1 MKFLILY
8 HSTVSARDQMA
19 QATPE
24 QMKAGM
30 AAWMAWANSAKGA
43 IVDLGSPLGNGVTVT
58 SPPQGNPSA
67 SSIGGF
73 SVLQADSKEAVLK
86 TLSGHPHFHAP
97 GASIEVF
104 EFMPMPGM

>member
-19 QATPE
+19 GATPE

-30 AAWMAWANSAKGA
+30 EAWMAWANSAKGA
-43 IVDLGSPLGNGVTVT
+43 IVDLGAPVGNGVTMT
-58 SPPQGNPSA
+58 SPSAESPST

-73 SVLQADSKEAVLK
+73 SVLQADSKAALLK
-86 TLSGHPHFHAP
+86 TLSGHPHFRAP
-97 GASIEVF
+97 GASIEVL
-104 EFMPMPGM
+104 EFMPMGM

>member
-19 QATPE
+19 RATPE

-30 AAWMAWANSAKGA
+30 EAWMAWANSAKGA
-43 IVDLGSPLGNGVTVT
+43 IVDLGSPLGNVVTVT
-58 SPPQGNPSA
+58 SPPHGNPSG
-67 SSIGGF
+67 STIGGF

-86 TLSGHPHFHAP
+86 TLAGHPHFHAP
-97 GASIEVF
+97 GASIEVL